1 MNRDTY
7 SETGDWI
14 ADVVRSK
21 PEALLLLAAGCAL
34 LLRGSGSASASNMTN
49 AAGAAMSNAGGA
61 ARDQADALHQ
71 QSSRATQGLYRAA
84 ESATVTMPES
94 VATSTT
100 FCAAPESQLIAA
112 AEPGMANCFT
122 SFCELQ
128 T

>member
-71 QSSRATQGLYRAA
+71 QSSRATQGLCRAA
-84 ESATVTMPES
+84 ESATEYASDVKDRD
-94 VATSTT
+94 
-100 FCAAPESQLIAA
+100 A
-112 AEPGMANCFT
+112 AEPPTTRRIARRVARAWRG
-122 SFCELQ
+122 EIR
-128 T
+128 